1 MRRQAG
7 IALVSVLWIVALLSV
22 VATSLASSVRTETR
36 LVANTGR
43 MLQAQFAVESGVEL
57 AALNLMYPQSVQW
70 PVDGSIHSVAIGEAD
85 VRIATTNVTG
95 KVDINAAPMPL
106 IRGLLVA
113 AGADADTADLLADAI
128 MDWRDRDDMRH
139 LNGAEDTDYRI
150 AGLPWGAKDAPFDS
164 VEELR
169 LVLGMTDALYASM
182 KDSVTVFSGQSGV
195 NLQHASAQVVAAM
208 AGLENL
214 QVNSSGTVYAVQVE
228 ARIDGTIASQV
239 EATINVTYSGLG
251 KPFQVLEWHTPLE
264 RLFPEEATL

>member
-7 IALVSVLWIVALLSV
+7 IALVSVLWIVALPSV
-22 VATSLASSVRTETR
+22 VATSLASNVRTETR
-36 LVANTGR
+36 LVANTGQV
-43 MLQAQFAVESGVEL
+43 LQAQFAVESGVEL
-57 AALNLMYPQSVQW
+57 AALNLMYPQTVQW
-70 PVDGSIHSVAIGEAD
+70 PVDGSIHTVMVGDAT

-95 KVDINAAPMPL
+95 KIDINAAPMPL
-106 IRGLLVA
+106 IRSLLIA
-113 AGADADTADLLADAI
+113 AGADTDTADLLADAI

-150 AGLPWGAKDAPFDS
+150 AGLSWGAKDAPFDS

-169 LVLGMTDALYASM
+169 LVLGMTDAIYASI

-214 QVNSSGTVYAVQVE
+214 QINSSGTVYTVQVE
-228 ARIDGTIASQV
+228 ARVGETITSQV

-251 KPFQVLEWHTPLE
+251 KPFQVLEWQTPLD
-264 RLFPEEATL
+264 RLFPEEAVL